1 METQDNKASEKNNIE
16 RINRSGRTLGGLV
29 VIAVGTIFLLDRL
42 NLDIPHWVF
51 SWPMILIAIGIFIGA
66 SHSFKKPGWIV
77 PVIIGSVFLLGQQM
91 DISVEKFFWPI
102 IIICIGIAIIFKP
115 KHRRRRHNDY
125 WQQHTYTGED
135 YMDSV
140 TIFGNIK
147 KNIITKEFK
156 GGEATAIFGG
166 TELNFSQ
173 ADIEGKIVL
182 DLTMVFG
189 GVKLIVPPHWTIQT
203 DDMVAIFGGVEDKRP
218 LQRDAAQETNKT
230 LVLKGTCLFG
240 GIDIKSY

>member
-1 METQDNKASEKNNIE
+1 METQDNKSSEKNNIE
-16 RINRSGRTLGGLV
+16 HVNRSGRTLGGLV
-29 VIAVGTIFLLDRL
+29 IIAIGTIFLLNKMDFG
-42 NLDIPHWVF
+42 IPHWIT
-51 SWPMILIAIGIFIGA
+51 SWPMILIAVGAYVGARHSFRNPGWLIPVFIGT
-66 SHSFKKPGWIV
+66 
-77 PVIIGSVFLLGQQM
+77 VFLMDRELG
-91 DISVEKFFWPI
+91 ISFHEFIWPI
-102 IIICIGIAIIFKP
+102 IIICIGLFMIFKP
-115 KHRRRRHNDY
+115 KRKRNRDR
-125 WQQHTYTGED
+125 WQENVYTGED

-173 ADIEGKIVL
+173 ADIDGKVVL
-182 DLTMVFG
+182 DLTMMFG
-189 GVKLIVPPHWTIQT
+189 GVKLIVPPHWKIQT

-218 LQRDAAQETNKT
+218 THREVQETNKT
-230 LVLKGTCLFG
+230 LILKGTCVFG